1 MSKEEAEE
9 KFKTIQNAA
18 DHLLSRFDE
27 ESSHNSEPSH
37 AGSDDNVQYS
47 NVQQYFYEEY
57 YSDDDGVTWTPSGSL
72 FDQNAKF
79 AVAGNILIATSRNYF
94 AFYRFG
100 SEPNSNP
107 DTTHFTTIDLC
118 RGKM

>member
-1 MSKEEAEE
+1 MLCFDVAVLINGDSHIHSSDPDKWRSDSSHGLSKEEAEE

-57 YSDDDGVTWTPSGSL
+57 YSDDDGEYSGCDEYPNDDEFSDEYRE
-72 FDQNAKF
+72 FH
-79 AVAGNILIATSRNYF
+79 T
-94 AFYRFG
+94 FYDP
-100 SEPNSNP
+100 E
-107 DTTHFTTIDLC
+107 
-118 RGKM
+118 